1 MKTGDAVIGAIVLAT
16 GVTIVAGASS
26 LPPMIGQIVGPGLF
40 PTAIGACMVACSLPL
55 LARGLL
61 APRAGPRREPGPDAV
76 GTPPSDAA
84 VPVRDRDS
92 RWAVPVIL
100 GGLALYL
107 PLLDLVG
114 FRVLTVLYMVA
125 VIRAAGGSLPGAMLF
140 GTAATLAVD
149 YGFTRGLG
157 VPLPAGGLP
166 LVGG

>member
-1 MKTGDAVIGAIVLAT
+1 MKTGDAVIGAIVLAA
-16 GVTIVAGASS
+16 GVAIVAGAAS

-40 PTAIGACMVACSLPL
+40 PTVIGASMVALSLPL
-55 LARGLL
+55 LARGLR
-61 APRAGPRREPGPDAV
+61 APRTAPGTEPGPDAI
-76 GTPPSDAA
+76 GTPPDAAA
-84 VPVRDRDS
+84 VPGRDRNS

-107 PLLDLVG
+107 PLLDIVG
-114 FRVLTVLYMVA
+114 FRVLTVLYVVA

-140 GTAATLAVD
+140 GTAITLAVD

-157 VPLPAGGLP
+157 VPLPPGAFP